1 MFRARLRLLALITGG
16 LAVAFVL
23 AQLAIVKRSVE
34 FDLSAIGRS
43 LYEARTKN
51 GIWPRQLADLEGT
64 EYLRMPHRKAMLEDA
79 RYVIVRHD
87 QLDPTPEANRD
98 RILAYDNTTVLS
110 RFGRVWVCRR
120 NLRIEKVDR
129 AAVERLPRLE

>member
-1 MFRARLRLLALITGG
+1 MSSKRLRRLALITLGV
-16 LAVAFVL
+16 AVAFVL

-43 LYEARTKN
+43 VYEARTKN
-51 GIWPRQLADLEGT
+51 GVWPRQLADFEGT
-64 EYLRMPHRKAMLEDA
+64 EYLRMPHRQAMLEDA

-87 QLDPTPEANRD
+87 DLDVRPEANRD
-98 RILAYDNTTVLS
+98 RILAYDNSTVLS
-110 RFGRVWVCRR
+110 RFGRVWVCRG

-129 AAVERLPRLE
+129 ADVDRLPRLE